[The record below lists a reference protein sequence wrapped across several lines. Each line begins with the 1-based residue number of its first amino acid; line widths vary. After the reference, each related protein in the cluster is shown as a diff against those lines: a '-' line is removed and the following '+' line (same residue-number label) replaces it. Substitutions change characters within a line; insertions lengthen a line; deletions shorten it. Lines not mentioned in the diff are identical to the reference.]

1 MTSFS
6 TKRSTPSGGILKEK
20 EYSFL
25 TKRSTPFGPFF
36 DQKEY
41 SFWSIFEAKGVLV
54 WKKKIQLVLLYLEK
68 SGKGSTPFGK
78 KMDQKEYSFIPIFQ
92 DKGVDIKWSSIIIS
106 GVLGPI
112 WACHTIFCIYR
123 ISGIQF

>member
-1 MTSFS
+1 MEMKTKYLINTEIYQISMWQMTSFL

-54 WKKKIQLVLLYLEK
+54 
-68 SGKGSTPFGK
+68 
-78 KMDQKEYSFIPIFQ
+78 
-92 DKGVDIKWSSIIIS
+92 
-106 GVLGPI
+106 
-112 WACHTIFCIYR
+112 
-123 ISGIQF
+123 

>member
-1 MTSFS
+1 MFKILIYICGEPIVMSRPQMTSFL

-54 WKKKIQLVLLYLEK
+54 
-68 SGKGSTPFGK
+68 
-78 KMDQKEYSFIPIFQ
+78 
-92 DKGVDIKWSSIIIS
+92 
-106 GVLGPI
+106 
-112 WACHTIFCIYR
+112 
-123 ISGIQF
+123 

>member
-1 MTSFS
+1 M
-6 TKRSTPSGGILKEK
+6 K
-20 EYSFL
+20 
-25 TKRSTPFGPFF
+25 
-36 DQKEY
+36 
-41 SFWSIFEAKGVLV
+41 
-54 WKKKIQLVLLYLEK
+54 KKKIQLVLLYPEK

-112 WACHTIFCIYR
+112 
-123 ISGIQF
+123 